1 MKKTENLHI
10 KLNYESAVSVL
21 PSSVIELVDR
31 AKKFDIKVLLLI
43 SSSDTYRMD
52 GGITRMSS
60 ELGCEEKDVEASL
73 AFWNGAGVIDV
84 VEEKSEKTKKSAKEN
99 KEEVKKEET
108 AVPIAKRVKVSDL
121 PQYTTEELNALLEKH
136 EGICAL
142 IDECQQILGKM
153 FNTSEV
159 KILMGLVDH
168 LELDEEYILVLMH
181 YCNEIEKRSLRY
193 VEKVAISCLDE
204 GITEAHVLQQTLHAR
219 EENRKI
225 ENRIRGIFGISNR
238 AFTTKEK
245 GLVANWV
252 GVYGFDFDVITKAY
266 EITVNAT
273 GKASIPYANAILEK
287 WYSEGLKTVEQ
298 VEAYLSKAA
307 EEKESA
313 GQSFELDEFFNAAI
327 SRSYSDKK

>member
-1 MKKTENLHI
+1 M
-10 KLNYESAVSVL
+10 A
-21 PSSVIELVDR
+21 
-31 AKKFDIKVLLLI
+31 
-43 SSSDTYRMD
+43 
-52 GGITRMSS
+52 G
-60 ELGCEEKDVEASL
+60 ELGCEEKDIEASL
-73 AFWNGAGVIDV
+73 AFWNGAGIIDV
-84 VEEKSEKTKKSAKEN
+84 VEEKSEKSTKVVKDN
-99 KEEVKKEET
+99 KEEDKKEEA
-108 AVPIAKRVKVSDL
+108 AVSVPKRAKVSDL
-121 PQYTTEELNALLEKH
+121 PQYTTEELNVLLEKH
-136 EGICAL
+136 DGICAL

-204 GITEAHVLQQTLHAR
+204 GITEARVLQETLRAR
-219 EENRKI
+219 EENRRI
-225 ENRIRGIFGISNR
+225 ENKIRGVFGISNR

-287 WYSEGLKTVEQ
+287 WYTEGLSSLEQ
-298 VEAYLSKAA
+298 VDAYLSKTA
-307 EEKESA
+307 EEKEGA
-313 GQSFELDEFFNAAI
+313 GQSFELDEFFAAAI
-327 SRSYSDKK
+327 NRSYSDKK

>member
-52 GGITRMSS
+52 GGIARMSS

-99 KEEVKKEET
+99 KEEVKKEDT
-108 AVPIAKRVKVSDL
+108 VAPIAKRVKVSDL

-193 VEKVAISCLDE
+193 V
-204 GITEAHVLQQTLHAR
+204 
-219 EENRKI
+219 
-225 ENRIRGIFGISNR
+225 
-238 AFTTKEK
+238 
-245 GLVANWV
+245 
-252 GVYGFDFDVITKAY
+252 
-266 EITVNAT
+266 
-273 GKASIPYANAILEK
+273 
-287 WYSEGLKTVEQ
+287 
-298 VEAYLSKAA
+298 
-307 EEKESA
+307 
-313 GQSFELDEFFNAAI
+313 
-327 SRSYSDKK
+327 